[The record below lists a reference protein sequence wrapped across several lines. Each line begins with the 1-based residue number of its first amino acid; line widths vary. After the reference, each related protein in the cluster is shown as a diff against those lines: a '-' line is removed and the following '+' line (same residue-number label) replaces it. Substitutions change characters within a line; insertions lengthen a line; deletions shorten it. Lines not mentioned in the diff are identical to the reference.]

1 MNDNTN
7 YNYVIN
13 PAYALMANYIRSVPT
28 YHCPTDREMVK
39 IGTGTYPRLRSY
51 ELNAY
56 AGWIEPWNQTWD
68 YRMSS
73 LFRIFRKTTDIPA
86 KIPAGLIYTFMD
98 VNPDSICWPYFGMHM
113 DRDSFFNFP
122 NASHNRGGVVTFADS
137 HVEYHKWMDPRTY
150 NPVGVN
156 WHQHDQPSPGN
167 VDYFWLRDR
176 TTIHN

>member
-1 MNDNTN
+1 ML
-7 YNYVIN
+7 
-13 PAYALMANYIRSVPT
+13 P
-28 YHCPTDREMVK
+28 
-39 IGTGTYPRLRSY
+39 GLRSY

-56 AGWIEPWNQTWD
+56 AGWIEPWDQTWD

-122 NASHNRGGVVTFADS
+122 NASHNRGGVVAFADS
-137 HVEYHKWMDPRTY
+137 HVEYHKWMDPRTSIRWAWTGTSTI
-150 NPVGVN
+150 NPRRATWIISGCATEPRFITDVE
-156 WHQHDQPSPGN
+156 
-167 VDYFWLRDR
+167 REA
-176 TTIHN
+176 